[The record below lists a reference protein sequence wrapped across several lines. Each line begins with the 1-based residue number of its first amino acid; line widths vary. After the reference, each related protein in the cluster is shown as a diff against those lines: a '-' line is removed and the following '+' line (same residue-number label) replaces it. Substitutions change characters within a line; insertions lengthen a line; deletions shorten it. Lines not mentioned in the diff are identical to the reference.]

1 METLKFVYGP
11 IPSRR
16 LGKSLGVSPI
26 PQKTCNYSC
35 IYCQLGRTNKM
46 TNERQE
52 FFKLEDIINEFKN
65 YLKNS
70 DIFDVVTVVGEG
82 EPTLYSRLGE
92 LVRELKKLTDK
103 PVAVITN
110 GALLND
116 KKVQEDLMEADI
128 VLPSINGYNEEISK
142 KIDRPYGKIKFDET
156 LKGIIEFSHLYKGEL
171 WLEIMLLDGINDSK
185 ESIKE
190 YKKLLEKIKYTR
202 LYLNTCVRPPAEPD
216 VNMITKE
223 KMKYAVN
230 ELGGISIDMLSSG
243 SFFSEILDDYESVLS
258 LCKRHPMNQFELK
271 SFLESRKVNKID
283 EMIERIEKDPKFNV
297 INYKGI
303 KTYRVK

>member
-52 FFKLEDIINEFKN
+52 FFKLEDIINEFKV

-70 DIFDVVTVVGEG
+70 DVFDVVTVVGEG

-110 GALLND
+110 GALLYD
-116 KKVQEDLMEADI
+116 KKVQDDLMEADI
-128 VLPSINGYNEEISK
+128 VLPSINGYDEKISK

-171 WLEIMLLDGINDSK
+171 WLEIMLLDNINDSK
-185 ESIKE
+185 ESIAE

-202 LYLNTCVRPPAEPD
+202 VYLNTCVRPPAEPD
-216 VNMITKE
+216 VNMISKE
-223 KMKYAVN
+223 RMQYAV
-230 ELGGISIDMLSSG
+230 EQLGGISIDMLSSG
-243 SFFSEILDDYESVLS
+243 SFFSEILDDYEAVLS

-271 SFLESRKVNKID
+271 SFLQSRNVKEIEKMID
-283 EMIERIEKDPKFNV
+283 RIEKDSKFNI